1 MKQERT
7 TVVVLTTVADEQT
20 GERIARTLVE
30 ERLAACVSR
39 AALRSTYRWQG
50 VIEDAQEALLIIKS
64 FDDLCPKLERRL
76 SELSSYEVPEFIVV
90 RAGQVGAA
98 YLQWMIDSCPSDA

>member
-7 TVVVLTTVADEQT
+7 PIVVLTTVADEQA

-39 AALRSTYRWQG
+39 TPVRSTYRWQDG
-50 VIEDAQEALLIIKS
+50 IEESPEALLVIKS
-64 FDDLCPKLERRL
+64 FGDLCPRLERRL

-90 RAGQVGAA
+90 QAAQVGAP
-98 YLQWMIDSCPSDA
+98 YLEWMIDSCRSDG